1 MSIRPPINGK
11 ATSFHPEVIK
21 LNEAMASSDENVK
34 KVRQRIQTVRDKN
47 TVASVMRKKLQK
59 KLDDQ
64 FEWFSAVAE
73 DDGLRV
79 FMDDN
84 GELVIIQ
91 S

>member
-1 MSIRPPINGK
+1 MSIQPPINGK

-21 LNEAMASSDENVK
+21 LNEAIASSAENVK
-34 KVRQRIQTVRDKN
+34 KVRQRIQAVRDKN
-47 TVASVMRKKLQK
+47 TIASIARKKLQK

-73 DDGLRV
+73 DNGLRV